1 MINKRKKENL
11 KEDAET
17 IIEMTPLKKERS
29 YKMVVF
35 VSLMLSITSL
45 FALLTFILYFN
56 SHYSNDVMTNEI
68 KKLRFSYENSSQI
81 LKKEFNIKINN
92 LNKSINELK
101 STKTGTNQKSISQKI
116 NDFEHRIKIIEKSFE
131 SLDTRNISTNKK
143 NQFNDKVKISPNL
156 EKQTTTNDIKKNLF
170 ETELKLEELLQEF
183 KVLKNELLSK
193 KKFSNFQNDS
203 FLDKSIDYLS
213 GFLNLRNFKNN
224 DSPRSL
230 ITNAEISAS
239 EKDLNSVINYLNNLP
254 PEWKVTVDDF
264 IKKSK
269 DFLENKTKEY

>member
-1 MINKRKKENL
+1 M
-11 KEDAET
+11 
-17 IIEMTPLKKERS
+17 
-29 YKMVVF
+29 
-35 VSLMLSITSL
+35 
-45 FALLTFILYFN
+45 
-56 SHYSNDVMTNEI
+56 
-68 KKLRFSYENSSQI
+68 
-81 LKKEFNIKINN
+81 
-92 LNKSINELK
+92 
-101 STKTGTNQKSISQKI
+101 
-116 NDFEHRIKIIEKSFE
+116 
-131 SLDTRNISTNKK
+131 
-143 NQFNDKVKISPNL
+143 
-156 EKQTTTNDIKKNLF
+156 
-170 ETELKLEELLQEF
+170 LQEF

>member
-56 SHYSNDVMTNEI
+56 SHYSNDVITNEI

-143 NQFNDKVKISPNL
+143 NQFNDKVKISTNL
-156 EKQTTTNDIKKNLF
+156 EKQTTTNDVKKNLF

>member
-17 IIEMTPLKKERS
+17 IIEMTPLKKGRS

-156 EKQTTTNDIKKNLF
+156 EKQTTTNDVKKNLI

-264 IKKSK
+264 IRKSK

>member
-101 STKTGTNQKSISQKI
+101 STKTGTNQKSISQK
-116 NDFEHRIKIIEKSFE
+116 DA
-131 SLDTRNISTNKK
+131 D
-143 NQFNDKVKISPNL
+143 D
-156 EKQTTTNDIKKNLF
+156 
-170 ETELKLEELLQEF
+170 
-183 KVLKNELLSK
+183 SK
-193 KKFSNFQNDS
+193 
-203 FLDKSIDYLS
+203 
-213 GFLNLRNFKNN
+213 
-224 DSPRSL
+224 
-230 ITNAEISAS
+230 
-239 EKDLNSVINYLNNLP
+239 
-254 PEWKVTVDDF
+254 
-264 IKKSK
+264 
-269 DFLENKTKEY
+269 